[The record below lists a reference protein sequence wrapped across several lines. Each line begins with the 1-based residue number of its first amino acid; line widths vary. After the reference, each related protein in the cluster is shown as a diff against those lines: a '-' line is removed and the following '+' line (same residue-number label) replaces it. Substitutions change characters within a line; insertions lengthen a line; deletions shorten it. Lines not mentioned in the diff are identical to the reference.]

1 MRGSGRRRSAEKLGA
16 AAGAGWFPSHRS
28 VHRVAVPHPPFEPTD
43 EFLHAEPEAEHVQG
57 TLGRAVAADSVA
69 IRHDHGVLGECR
81 RRAGAHGPVRDVDGA
96 GDVGVLVV
104 FWRSRIHD
112 DDLLATG
119 ERGCQ
124 IGRVD
129 LVRKLRLV
137 VPFLIVHEGMVD
149 EAATLREH
157 LHGEICVGLNA
168 APSFLKVP
176 QLIGAVRRSQPG
188 LLIRL
193 VASSTGH
200 IVKQLSN
207 RTLGAGFVFGP
218 VTQEGLAK
226 ILLGEVLLVVATPSV
241 WESELRQPPRWDDLA
256 ERPWIGSTVNCPFEA
271 ISDGLFARH
280 GRMPPKVVMTDD
292 GPTKV
297 DLIRAG
303 TGAALLEQ
311 SEAEDAAAQGGMML
325 WAPGALRCPLHF
337 AWPAARDGDPAVV
350 AVRSTVARL
359 WERDSA

>member
-1 MRGSGRRRSAEKLGA
+1 MELHHLRTFVTVAELQSVTHAADRLFTTPPSVSAQIKALETELDVILFERTSRGMALT
-16 AAGAGWFPSHRS
+16 AAGERL
-28 VHRVAVPHPPFEPTD
+28 RRC
-43 EFLHAEPEAEHVQG
+43 AEEV
-57 TLGRAVAADSVA
+57 LRAA
-69 IRHDHGVLGECR
+69 
-81 RRAGAHGPVRDVDGA
+81 
-96 GDVGVLVV
+96 
-104 FWRSRIHD
+104 
-112 DDLLATG
+112 
-119 ERGCQ
+119 
-124 IGRVD
+124 
-129 LVRKLRLV
+129 
-137 VPFLIVHEGMVD
+137 EGMVD

-226 ILLGEVLLVVATPSV
+226 ILLSEVLLVVATPSA
-241 WESELRQPPRWDDLA
+241 WEPELRQPPRWDDLA

-271 ISDGLFARH
+271 ISDRLFARH
-280 GRMPPKVVMTDD
+280 GRMPPNVVMTDD

-311 SEAEDAAAQGGMML
+311 SEAEDAAAQGGVVL
-325 WAPGALRCPLHF
+325 WVPGRLRCPLHF
-337 AWPAARDGDPAVV
+337 AWPAARDGDPALV
-350 AVRSTVARL
+350 AVRSAVAQL
-359 WERDSA
+359 WDLSSFPAL

>member
-1 MRGSGRRRSAEKLGA
+1 MELHHLRTFVTVAELQSVTHAADRLSTTPPSVSAQIKALETELDVILFERSSRGMALT
-16 AAGAGWFPSHRS
+16 AAGER
-28 VHRVAVPHPPFEPTD
+28 
-43 EFLHAEPEAEHVQG
+43 L
-57 TLGRAVAADSVA
+57 
-69 IRHDHGVLGECR
+69 
-81 RRAGAHGPVRDVDGA
+81 
-96 GDVGVLVV
+96 
-104 FWRSRIHD
+104 
-112 DDLLATG
+112 
-119 ERGCQ
+119 RGCAEE
-124 IGRVD
+124 V
-129 LVRKLRLV
+129 LRAA
-137 VPFLIVHEGMVD
+137 EGMVD
-149 EAATLREH
+149 EAAALREH

-200 IVKQLSN
+200 IVKELSN

-218 VTQEGLAK
+218 VTQDGLAK
-226 ILLGEVLLVVATPSV
+226 MLLGEVLLVVATPSV
-241 WESELRQPPRWDDLA
+241 WEPELRQPPQWDDLV

-311 SEAEDAAAQGGMML
+311 SEAEDAAAQGGIAL
-325 WAPGALRCPLHF
+325 WGPGGLRCPLHF
-337 AWPAARDGDPAVV
+337 AWPAARDGDPALV
-350 AVRSTVARL
+350 AVRSAVEKL
-359 WERDSA
+359 W

>member
-1 MRGSGRRRSAEKLGA
+1 MELYHLRTFVTVAELQSVTHAADRLFTTPPSVSAQIKALETELDVILFERTSRGMALT
-16 AAGAGWFPSHRS
+16 AAGERL
-28 VHRVAVPHPPFEPTD
+28 RRC
-43 EFLHAEPEAEHVQG
+43 AEEV
-57 TLGRAVAADSVA
+57 LRAA
-69 IRHDHGVLGECR
+69 
-81 RRAGAHGPVRDVDGA
+81 
-96 GDVGVLVV
+96 
-104 FWRSRIHD
+104 
-112 DDLLATG
+112 
-119 ERGCQ
+119 
-124 IGRVD
+124 
-129 LVRKLRLV
+129 
-137 VPFLIVHEGMVD
+137 EGMVD
-149 EAATLREH
+149 EAASLREH

-226 ILLGEVLLVVATPSV
+226 ILLDEVLLVVATPSV
-241 WESELRQPPRWDDLA
+241 WEPELHQPPRWDDLA

-271 ISDGLFARH
+271 ISDRLFARH

-311 SEAEDAAAQGGMML
+311 SEAEDAAARGGVVL
-325 WAPGALRCPLHF
+325 WVPGGLRCPLHF
-337 AWPAARDGDPAVV
+337 AWPAARDGDPALV
-350 AVRSTVARL
+350 AVRSAVARL
-359 WERDSA
+359 WDLSS

>member
-1 MRGSGRRRSAEKLGA
+1 MELYHLRTFVTVAELQSVTHAADRLFTTPPSVSAQIKALETELDVILFERTSRGMALT
-16 AAGAGWFPSHRS
+16 AAGERL
-28 VHRVAVPHPPFEPTD
+28 RRC
-43 EFLHAEPEAEHVQG
+43 AEEV
-57 TLGRAVAADSVA
+57 LRAA
-69 IRHDHGVLGECR
+69 
-81 RRAGAHGPVRDVDGA
+81 
-96 GDVGVLVV
+96 
-104 FWRSRIHD
+104 
-112 DDLLATG
+112 
-119 ERGCQ
+119 
-124 IGRVD
+124 
-129 LVRKLRLV
+129 
-137 VPFLIVHEGMVD
+137 EGMAD

-157 LHGEICVGLNA
+157 LRGEICVGLNA

-176 QLIGAVRRSQPG
+176 QLIDAVRRSQPG

-226 ILLGEVLLVVATPSV
+226 IPLGEVLLVVATPSV
-241 WESELRQPPRWDDLA
+241 WEPELRQPPCWDDLA

-311 SEAEDAAAQGGMML
+311 SEAEDAAAQGGVVVSV
-325 WAPGALRCPLHF
+325 PGRLRCPLHF
-337 AWPAARDGDPAVV
+337 AWPAARDGDPALV

-359 WERDSA
+359 WDLSS